1 MWAWRAGW
9 RKGCGLR
16 PRHSA
21 SARQRKIAGK
31 VRGRFWRSGAR
42 RLRGSEHMSKV
53 LEGQLSAAGLRFAIV
68 VSRFNSFI
76 TERLLG
82 GAMDALTRAGGSAD
96 LIDVIKVPGSWEVP
110 MIAGEV
116 ARQHRY
122 DAVICLSAVIR
133 GDTPHFDY
141 VAAEAAKGI
150 AHVASETGVP
160 VAFGVLTTNTLEQ
173 AIDRAGAKGGNK
185 GFDAA
190 MTAIEMANLLRILR
204 QAT

>member
-1 MWAWRAGW
+1 
-9 RKGCGLR
+9 
-16 PRHSA
+16 
-21 SARQRKIAGK
+21 
-31 VRGRFWRSGAR
+31 
-42 RLRGSEHMSKV
+42 MSRV
-53 LEGQLSAAGLRFAIV
+53 FEGQLSAAGLRFAVI

-82 GAMDALTRAGGSAD
+82 GAMDALTRTGADPD
-96 LIDVIKVPGSWEVP
+96 LIDIIKVPGSWEVP
-110 MIAGEV
+110 AVAGEV

-141 VAAEAAKGI
+141 VAAEVAKG
-150 AHVASETGVP
+150 VAQASAETGVP
-160 VAFGVLTTNTLEQ
+160 VSFGVLTTNTLEQ

-190 MTAIEMANLLRILR
+190 MAAIEMANLLRTLR
-204 QAT
+204 QVT

>member
-1 MWAWRAGW
+1 M
-9 RKGCGLR
+9 
-16 PRHSA
+16 
-21 SARQRKIAGK
+21 GK
-31 VRGRFWRSGAR
+31 VF
-42 RLRGSEHMSKV
+42 
-53 LEGQLSAAGLRFAIV
+53 EGQLSAAGLRFAVV

-82 GAMDALTRAGGSAD
+82 GAMDALNRSGASAD
-96 LIDVIKVPGSWEVP
+96 MVDVIKVPGSWEVP
-110 MIAGEV
+110 MVAGEV

-122 DAVICLSAVIR
+122 DAVICLACVIR
-133 GDTPHFDY
+133 GETPHFDY
-141 VAAEAAKGI
+141 IAAEAAKGV
-150 AHVASETGVP
+150 AHVAAETGVP

-190 MTAIEMANLLRILR
+190 MTAIEMANLLRALR

>member
-1 MWAWRAGW
+1 M
-9 RKGCGLR
+9 
-16 PRHSA
+16 PR
-21 SARQRKIAGK
+21 I
-31 VRGRFWRSGAR
+31 F
-42 RLRGSEHMSKV
+42 
-53 LEGQLSAAGLRFAIV
+53 EGQLSAAGLRFAIV

-82 GAMDALTRAGGSAD
+82 GALDALTRSGAGAD
-96 LIDVIKVPGSWEVP
+96 QIDIIKVPGSWEIPLV
-110 MIAGEV
+110 AAEV

-122 DAVICLSAVIR
+122 DAIICLSAVIR
-133 GDTPHFDY
+133 GETPHFDY
-141 VAAEAAKGI
+141 VAGEAAKGI
-150 AHVASETGVP
+150 AHAAAETGVP

-190 MTAIEMANLLRILR
+190 MTAIEMANLLRTLR

>member
-1 MWAWRAGW
+1 MANVFE
-9 RKGCGLR
+9 
-16 PRHSA
+16 
-21 SARQRKIAGK
+21 GK
-31 VRGRFWRSGAR
+31 
-42 RLRGSEHMSKV
+42 
-53 LEGQLSAAGLRFAIV
+53 LSAEGLRFAIV

-76 TERLLG
+76 TERLLA
-82 GAMDALTRAGGSAD
+82 GAMDALTRTGAD
-96 LIDVIKVPGSWEVP
+96 PAMVDVVKVPGSWEVP
-110 MIAGEV
+110 LAAGEL

-122 DAVICLSAVIR
+122 DAIICLSAVIR
-133 GDTPHFDY
+133 GETPHFDY

-150 AHVASETGVP
+150 AHVAAETGVP

-190 MTAIEMANLLRILR
+190 MTAVEMANLLRTLR

>member
-1 MWAWRAGW
+1 
-9 RKGCGLR
+9 
-16 PRHSA
+16 
-21 SARQRKIAGK
+21 
-31 VRGRFWRSGAR
+31 
-42 RLRGSEHMSKV
+42 MSRTF
-53 LEGQLSAAGLRFAIV
+53 EGQLAAGGMRFAIV

-76 TERLLG
+76 TERLLA
-82 GAMDALTRAGGSAD
+82 GAMDALMRTGAD
-96 LIDVIKVPGSWEVP
+96 AELIDVVKVPGSWEVP
-110 MIAGEV
+110 LVAGEV

-122 DAVICLSAVIR
+122 DAIICLSAVIR
-133 GDTPHFDY
+133 GETPHFDY
-141 VAAEAAKGI
+141 VASEAAKGI

-190 MTAIEMANLLRILR
+190 MTAVEMANLLRTLR

>member
-1 MWAWRAGW
+1 
-9 RKGCGLR
+9 
-16 PRHSA
+16 
-21 SARQRKIAGK
+21 
-31 VRGRFWRSGAR
+31 
-42 RLRGSEHMSKV
+42 MSKV
-53 LEGQLSAAGLRFAIV
+53 FEGQLSAAGLRFAIV

-116 ARQHRY
+116 ARQKRY

-150 AHVASETGVP
+150 AQVASETGVP

-190 MTAIEMANLLRILR
+190 MTAIEMANLLRTLR